1 MLILTNMNA
10 LSEAF
15 SKEIPRIKQ
24 AVETLADT
32 HNANILDIDEVH
44 LQKTGEHIT
53 IPKYP
58 DSSLTGMAKVIKDE
72 MISRTDGALD
82 TLIIVG
88 DETIIPMWEIGL
100 AQLRFHTD
108 SFYAD
113 LDRDGLPEVAVTR
126 ILGNPEAMIQ
136 QMHDTAETAG
146 PDATI
151 MCSEDTRIHLETQ
164 QFMDALTQQGHQ
176 VDVIGRK
183 KDGKLPNSD
192 LIIHFGHGS
201 PKGLSNRFG
210 ENFITAKSMP
220 QLTRNPIAFIN
231 GCATTPPGSELL
243 KAFLNN
249 GCRTYLG
256 NTATVPGMIP
266 ARYTNQLV
274 MCFLNAYKANP
285 DRSVVKLFTEARAG
299 YAQINHLSKLLL
311 KLEKKETLHQFRGD
325 MRTHLLTFLEW
336 NAYGSPFSRLHQGT
350 GRSVFAKYPLIDHIS
365 DNGVYLKVPGQGEI
379 ESSFN
384 IAQEDGQ
391 PILFLQ
397 ADWLNSVSSSIELQI
412 KQNGQTIHQ
421 LKGDTH
427 IIFQHIENICV
438 GGYVDGKMYR
448 AYWLLPLERTEGE
461 NRLRIELTSKKT
473 EIQIL
478 PESMIQIWPEWE
490 TTAVPQ
496 SE

>member
-10 LSEAF
+10 LSEAYP
-15 SKEIPRIKQ
+15 KETPRIKQ
-24 AVETLADT
+24 AVEILADQ
-32 HNANILDIDEVH
+32 HNADILDIDEVH

-72 MISRTDGALD
+72 VISKTDGTLD

-88 DETIIPMWEIGL
+88 DETIVPMWEIGL
-100 AQLRFHTD
+100 AKLRFHTD

-136 QMHDTAETAG
+136 QMTDTTEIAG

-192 LIIHFGHGS
+192 IIIHFGHGS
-201 PKGLSNRFG
+201 PNGLSNRFG

-220 QLTRNPIAFIN
+220 QLTRNPVAIIN

-243 KAFLNN
+243 RAFLNN
-249 GCRTYLG
+249 GCCTYLG

-274 MCFLNAYKANP
+274 MCFLNAYKSNP
-285 DRSVVKLFTEARAG
+285 DESVVKLFTAARAK
-299 YAQINHLSKLLL
+299 YAHINNLSKVLL
-311 KLEKKETLHQFRGD
+311 KLEKKETLHRFSGD

-350 GRSVFAKYPLIDHIS
+350 GHSVFSKYPLIDHSS
-365 DNGVYLKVPGQGEI
+365 DNGVYLKAPDQSDI
-379 ESSFN
+379 ESNFN
-384 IAQEDGQ
+384 ITDADGQ

-397 ADWLNSVSSSIELQI
+397 ADWLNSVSSSIELQV

-448 AYWLLPLERTEGE
+448 AYWLLPLERTVGE
-461 NRLRIELTSKKT
+461 NLLRIELVGKGT
-473 EIQIL
+473 ELQIS

-490 TTAVPQ
+490 TTAAPQ
-496 SE
+496 SK

>member
-1 MLILTNMNA
+1 MLILTNMHA
-10 LSEAF
+10 LSEAYPN
-15 SKEIPRIKQ
+15 ETPRIKQ
-24 AVETLADT
+24 AVETLADQ
-32 HNANILDIDEVH
+32 HNANILDIDEV
-44 LQKTGEHIT
+44 LMQKTGEHIT

-58 DSSLTGMAKVIKDE
+58 DSSLTGMAKVIKDDV
-72 MISRTDGALD
+72 ISKTDGTLD

-100 AQLRFHTD
+100 GQLQFHTD

-113 LDRDGLPEVAVTR
+113 LDSDGLPEVAVTR

-136 QMHDTAETAG
+136 QMDDTTEITG

-176 VDVIGRK
+176 VEVIGRK

-201 PKGLSNRFG
+201 PNGLSNRFG
-210 ENFITAKSMP
+210 ENFITAKGMP
-220 QLTRNPIAFIN
+220 QLPRNPIAFIN

-243 KAFLNN
+243 RAFLNN
-249 GCRTYLG
+249 GCCTYLG

-266 ARYTNQLV
+266 ARYTNQLI
-274 MCFLNAYKANP
+274 MCFLNAYRANP
-285 DRSVVKLFTEARAG
+285 DEVVVKLFTTARAE
-299 YAQINHLSKLLL
+299 YAQINNLSKVLL
-311 KLEKKETLHQFRGD
+311 KLEKKETLHRFRGD
-325 MRTHLLTFLEW
+325 NSTHLLTFLEW
-336 NAYGSPFSRLHQGT
+336 NAYGSPFSRLHQGA
-350 GRSVFAKYPLIDHIS
+350 GHSVFSKYPLIDDSS
-365 DNGVYLKVPGQGEI
+365 DNGVYLKVPDQSGI

-384 IAQEDGQ
+384 IADEDGQ

-397 ADWLNSVSSSIELQI
+397 ADWLNSVSSSIELQVE
-412 KQNGQTIHQ
+412 QNGQTIHQ

-448 AYWLLPLERTEGE
+448 AYWLLPLERTVGE
-461 NRLRIELTSKKT
+461 NLLHIELVGKGT
-473 EIQIL
+473 ELQIS

-490 TTAVPQ
+490 TTDPPQ
-496 SE
+496 SK

>member
-10 LSEAF
+10 LSEAYP
-15 SKEIPRIKQ
+15 KETPRIKQ
-24 AVETLADT
+24 AVETLANQ

-44 LQKTGEHIT
+44 LQKIGEHIT

-72 MISRTDGALD
+72 VISRTDGTLD

-100 AQLRFHTD
+100 AKLRFHTD

-136 QMHDTAETAG
+136 QMTDTTEIAG

-201 PKGLSNRFG
+201 PNGLSNRFG

-220 QLTRNPIAFIN
+220 QLPRNPVAIIN

-243 KAFLNN
+243 RAFLNN
-249 GCRTYLG
+249 GCCTYLG

-274 MCFLNAYKANP
+274 MCFLNAYKSNP
-285 DRSVVKLFTEARAG
+285 DESVVKLFTAARAE
-299 YAQINHLSKLLL
+299 YAHINNLSKVLL
-311 KLEKKETLHQFRGD
+311 KLEKKETLHRFSGD

-350 GRSVFAKYPLIDHIS
+350 GHSVFSKYPLIDHSS
-365 DNGVYLKVPGQGEI
+365 DNGVYLKAPDQSGI
-379 ESSFN
+379 ESNFN
-384 IAQEDGQ
+384 ITDADGQ

-397 ADWLNSVSSSIELQI
+397 ADWLNSVSSSIELQV

-448 AYWLLPLERTEGE
+448 AYWLLPLERIEGE
-461 NRLRIELTSKKT
+461 NLLRIELVGKGT
-473 EIQIL
+473 ELQIS

-490 TTAVPQ
+490 TTAAPQ
-496 SE
+496 NK